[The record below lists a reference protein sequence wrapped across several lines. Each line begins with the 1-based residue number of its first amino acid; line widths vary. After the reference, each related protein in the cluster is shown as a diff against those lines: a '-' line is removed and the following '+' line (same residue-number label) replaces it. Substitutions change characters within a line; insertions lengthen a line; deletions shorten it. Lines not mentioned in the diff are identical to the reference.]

1 MQIATTTERRRQMPM
16 GDRIRARR
24 KALGLTLQQV
34 AARSGLS
41 APFISQ
47 AERDLSVPSLV
58 SLLALADALT
68 VELSYFMEV
77 PDSGAIV
84 HRAAKPNRITVDS
97 PVDYID
103 LASNL
108 EDRKLDIILMRVPPG
123 HAFPTDQRSGEDFL
137 YVIEGEMTGV
147 VGKTKAKLGAGDS
160 LHFDS
165 MQAHSARNTSDEE
178 VLLLYVGTPSMF
190 AKTVHSVIAPEADD
204 DQD

>member
-1 MQIATTTERRRQMPM
+1 MQIVSTTDRRRQMPM

-34 AARSGLS
+34 AERSGLS

-68 VELSYFMEV
+68 VDLTYFMEV
-77 PDSGAIV
+77 PDSGTIV
-84 HRAAKPNRITVDS
+84 HRAAKPRRIEVDS

-108 EDRKLDIILMRVPPG
+108 ADRKLDIILMRVPPG
-123 HAFPTDQRSGEDFL
+123 HAFPTDQRNGEDFL
-137 YVIEGEMTGV
+137 YVVEGEVTGT

-165 MQAHSARNTSDEE
+165 LQPHSARNASDRD
-178 VLLLYVGTPSMF
+178 VVLLYVGTPSIF
-190 AKTVHSVIAPEADD
+190 RKSADGVIEAGEADA
-204 DQD
+204 

>member
-1 MQIATTTERRRQMPM
+1 MHTVSTTDRRRQMPM

-34 AARSGLS
+34 AQRSGLS

-68 VELSYFMEV
+68 VDLTYFMEV

-84 HRAAKPNRITVDS
+84 HRAAKPSRIAIDS

-103 LASNL
+103 LASDLNG
-108 EDRKLDIILMRVPPG
+108 RKLDIILMRVPPG
-123 HAFPTDQRSGEDFL
+123 HAFPTDQRNGEDFL
-137 YVIEGEMTGV
+137 YVVEGEITGV
-147 VGKTKAKLGAGDS
+147 VGKTKARLGPGDN

-165 MQAHSARNTSDEE
+165 LQPHSARNTSDREAL
-178 VLLLYVGTPSMF
+178 VLYVGTPSIF
-190 AKTVHSVIAPEADD
+190 RKTADGVIDAADA
-204 DQD
+204 